1 MKNAVLFLTLLA
13 IVLTGCG
20 GGTVLPTAAPTGFT
34 LPTLGPTPEPSPFPT
49 ATLPPM
55 PTSTPETLAA
65 PVLEYPTEGMVMD
78 NGRSDGLGMTLWFFD
93 WSDVPE
99 AVEYELLVTHG
110 AAANLVI
117 QEKVRQSSYS
127 YENNFLHTTSVNE
140 WTWKVRARI
149 GDQWGAWS
157 EPGAFILEQ
166 LDTDPKLLLGDVC
179 NLAELPVDRT
189 GPVEPLPVSM
199 TDGLVIHEY
208 VLEKNSLLDHNS
220 FEPVGTTRAEVLAP
234 HDAGRG
240 EPLMPSMMSLDQQP
254 ENWPNEM
261 LHGPVPF
268 RGAAL
273 TAAEYQ
279 RYDGTFHRL
288 SGKVMLGETVIY
300 EVPEE
305 AAAVEHLFRALDAT
319 ETDWYVEVMHQVVLD
334 FGLGPNFCLLGD
346 VVQNGDS
353 LSARYGHREAFGFQ
367 LLNGK
372 PFYFFNQDGS
382 IGFAYDSKV
391 SWLGYDEI
399 PRYAEEIGD
408 ATWSTRQQWE
418 NAAAFFARRGDHW
431 YYVEIGKAP

>member
-65 PVLEYPTEGMVMD
+65 PVLEYPTEGTVMD
-78 NGRSDGLGMTLWFFD
+78 NGRGDGLERMTWFFD
-93 WSDVPE
+93 WTDVPGAE
-99 AVEYELLVTHG
+99 EYVLYVIHSRATQPVILVNVPH
-110 AAANLVI
+110 
-117 QEKVRQSSYS
+117 SSY
-127 YENNFLHTTSVNE
+127 YDEDVGVTSALND
-140 WTWKVRARI
+140 WTWKVRARAS
-149 GDQWGAWS
+149 GEWGPWS
-157 EPGAFILEQ
+157 ELGVFDVEEMGL
-166 LDTDPKLLLGDVC
+166 DPKFPTGDLCDQAV
-179 NLAELPVDRT
+179 LPVDRT
-189 GPVEPLPVSM
+189 GPVEPLSISM
-199 TDGLVIHEY
+199 PDGITIHEY
-208 VLEKNSLLDHNS
+208 MLEEDSPLDWNS

-273 TAAEYQ
+273 TAAEYR
-279 RYDGTFHRL
+279 RYDGTFHRVL
-288 SGKVMLGETVIY
+288 GKVLLGETVLL

-305 AAAVEHLFRALDAT
+305 HAALDRMFRALDAT
-319 ETDWYVEVMHQVVLD
+319 ETDWYVEVGHQVVLD

-346 VVQNGDS
+346 VVQNGES
-353 LSARYGHREAFGFQ
+353 LSERYGYREAYGFQ
-367 LLNGK
+367 LLSGK
-372 PFYFFNQDGS
+372 PFYFINWDGHL
-382 IGFAYDSKV
+382 GFSFDGRV
-391 SWLGYDEI
+391 SWLGFDEI
-399 PRYAEEIGD
+399 PRYAEEYGG
-408 ATWSTRQQWE
+408 AVSPTQQWE